1 MNFLKYKKYL
11 QSDNDGT
18 FWPGYIELPE
28 EENLKNNND
37 FQNESKEG
45 SFTSNPRIYTGLG
58 LLLLVAVLFL
68 NQTSAFILLVLIAL
82 VSTKEWFD
90 IFDYGIIIP
99 YPLLL
104 YSSIAPLVIAYFYGL
119 DNIHI
124 PMFIFPIGVIIYT
137 GTFVSYG
144 IYEKF
149 GSSFLFLI
157 WFGTGIASIGYV
169 LKNLGPLFT
178 FLALI
183 SISLSDIAAYEF
195 GRRFGKRKLSES
207 ISPNK
212 TVEGFFVGLFV
223 GSFSMCIVLY
233 NFFELDFIQI
243 LIISLI
249 FILFGVL
256 GDLFESKIKRSVEIK
271 DSSDFLPGH
280 GGVLDRVD
288 SQILSFPILVLF
300 IQFLDLI

>member
-1 MNFLKYKKYL
+1 M
-11 QSDNDGT
+11 SDNEGT

-28 EENLKNNND
+28 EENLEDSSD
-37 FQNESKEG
+37 FQNDKNESR
-45 SFTSNPRIYTGLG
+45 FTLNPRIYTGLG

-68 NQTSAFILLVLIAL
+68 NQTSAFILLVLVAL
-82 VSTKEWFD
+82 ISTKEWFD

-119 DNIHI
+119 DNIHV

-137 GTFVSYG
+137 GTFLSYG

-223 GSFSMCIVLY
+223 GCLSMCIVLY
-233 NFFELDFIQI
+233 NFFELDFIPI

-256 GDLFESKIKRSVEIK
+256 GDLFESRIKRSVEIK

>member
-1 MNFLKYKKYL
+1 MNFLKFKKYL

-18 FWPGYIELPE
+18 FWPGYIEMPDE
-28 EENLKNNND
+28 EIIQDGND
-37 FQNESKEG
+37 HQDDKEQN
-45 SFTSNPRIYTGLG
+45 SFTSNPRIYTGIG
-58 LLLLVAVLFL
+58 LLLVVALLFL
-68 NQTSAFILLVLIAL
+68 NQTSAFILLVLVSLIA
-82 VSTKEWFD
+82 TKEWFD
-90 IFDYGIIIP
+90 IFDYGIILP

-119 DNIHI
+119 DNIHV
-124 PMFIFPIGVIIYT
+124 PLFIFPIGVIVYT
-137 GTFVSYG
+137 GTFVTYG

-157 WFGTGIASIGYV
+157 WFGTGIACIGYV
-169 LKNLGPLFT
+169 LQNLGPLFT

-195 GRRFGKRKLSES
+195 GRRYGKRKLSEN

-212 TVEGFFVGLFV
+212 TVEGFLAGVFVGGL
-223 GSFSMCIVLY
+223 SMFIVLNNY
-233 NFFELDFIQI
+233 FELDFAPTL
-243 LIISLI
+243 LIALI

-256 GDLFESKIKRSVEIK
+256 GDLFESRIKRSLDVK

-288 SQILSFPILVLF
+288 SQILSFPVLVLF

>member
-1 MNFLKYKKYL
+1 M
-11 QSDNDGT
+11 SDNEGT

-28 EENLKNNND
+28 EENLEDSSD
-37 FQNESKEG
+37 FQNNKNESR
-45 SFTSNPRIYTGLG
+45 FTLNPRIYTGLG

-68 NQTSAFILLVLIAL
+68 NQTSAFILLVLVAL
-82 VSTKEWFD
+82 ISTKEWFD

-104 YSSIAPLVIAYFYGL
+104 YSSLAPLVIAYFYGL
-119 DNIHI
+119 DNIHV
-124 PMFIFPIGVIIYT
+124 PLFIFPIGVIVYT

-149 GSSFLFLI
+149 GSSYLFLI

-169 LKNLGPLFT
+169 LQNLGPLFT

-195 GRRFGKRKLSES
+195 GKRYGKRKLSES

-212 TVEGFFVGLFV
+212 TIEGFFAGLLI
-223 GSFSMCIVLY
+223 GSLSMFIVLNNY
-233 NFFELDFIQI
+233 FELDFIPT
-243 LIISLI
+243 LLVSLI

-256 GDLFESKIKRSVEIK
+256 GDLFESRIKRTLEVK

>member
-1 MNFLKYKKYL
+1 M
-11 QSDNDGT
+11 SDNEGT

-28 EENLKNNND
+28 EENLEDSSD
-37 FQNESKEG
+37 FQNDKNESR
-45 SFTSNPRIYTGLG
+45 FTLNPRIYTGLG

-68 NQTSAFILLVLIAL
+68 NQTSAFILLVLVAL
-82 VSTKEWFD
+82 ISTKEWFD
-90 IFDYGIIIP
+90 MFDYGIIIP

-104 YSSIAPLVIAYFYGL
+104 YSSLAPLVIAYFYGL
-119 DNIHI
+119 DNIHV
-124 PMFIFPIGVIIYT
+124 PLFIFPIGVIVYT

-149 GSSFLFLI
+149 GSSYLFLI

-169 LKNLGPLFT
+169 LQNLGPLFT

-195 GRRFGKRKLSES
+195 GKRYGKRKLSES

-212 TVEGFFVGLFV
+212 TIEGFFAGLLI
-223 GSFSMCIVLY
+223 GSLSMFIVLNNY
-233 NFFELDFIQI
+233 FELDFIPT
-243 LIISLI
+243 LLVSLI

-256 GDLFESKIKRSVEIK
+256 GDLFESRIKRTLEVK

-288 SQILSFPILVLF
+288 SQILSFPVLVLF

>member
-68 NQTSAFILLVLIAL
+68 NQTSAFILLVLVAL

-212 TVEGFFVGLFV
+212 TVEGFFIGLLV

-233 NFFELDFIQI
+233 SFFDLDFIQI

>member
-1 MNFLKYKKYL
+1 
-11 QSDNDGT
+11 
-18 FWPGYIELPE
+18 
-28 EENLKNNND
+28 
-37 FQNESKEG
+37 
-45 SFTSNPRIYTGLG
+45 
-58 LLLLVAVLFL
+58 
-68 NQTSAFILLVLIAL
+68 
-82 VSTKEWFD
+82 
-90 IFDYGIIIP
+90 
-99 YPLLL
+99 
-104 YSSIAPLVIAYFYGL
+104 
-119 DNIHI
+119 
-124 PMFIFPIGVIIYT
+124 MFIFPIGVIVYT

-157 WFGTGIASIGYV
+157 WFGTGIACIGYV

-183 SISLSDIAAYEF
+183 SISLSDIAAYEV
-195 GRRFGKRKLSES
+195 GRRYGKRKLSEN

-212 TVEGFFVGLFV
+212 TVEGFFAGLFT
-223 GSFSMCIVLY
+223 GSLSMLIVLN
-233 NFFELDFIQI
+233 NFFELDFIPA
-243 LIISLI
+243 LLVSLI

-256 GDLFESKIKRSVEIK
+256 GDLFESRIKRSVELK

-288 SQILSFPILVLF
+288 SQILSFPVLVLF

>member
-1 MNFLKYKKYL
+1 MNFLKFKKYL

-18 FWPGYIELPE
+18 FWPGYIEIPDE
-28 EENLKNNND
+28 EINQDGND
-37 FQNESKEG
+37 HQDDKKQN
-45 SFTSNPRIYTGLG
+45 SFTSNPRIYTGIG
-58 LLLLVAVLFL
+58 LLLVVALLFL
-68 NQTSAFILLVLIAL
+68 NQTSAFILLVLVSLIA
-82 VSTKEWFD
+82 TKEWFD
-90 IFDYGIIIP
+90 IFDYGIILP

-119 DNIHI
+119 DNIHV
-124 PMFIFPIGVIIYT
+124 PLFIFPIGVIVYT
-137 GTFVSYG
+137 GTFVTYG

-157 WFGTGIASIGYV
+157 WFGTGIACIGYV

-195 GRRFGKRKLSES
+195 GRRYGKRKLSEN

-212 TVEGFFVGLFV
+212 TVEGFLAGVFVGGL
-223 GSFSMCIVLY
+223 SMFIVLNNY
-233 NFFELDFIQI
+233 FELDFAPTL
-243 LIISLI
+243 LIALI

-256 GDLFESKIKRSVEIK
+256 GDLFESRIKRSLDVK

-288 SQILSFPILVLF
+288 SQILSFPVLVLF

>member
-1 MNFLKYKKYL
+1 M
-11 QSDNDGT
+11 SDNEGT

-28 EENLKNNND
+28 EENLEDSSN
-37 FQNESKEG
+37 FQNDKNENR
-45 SFTSNPRIYTGLG
+45 FTLNPRIYTGLG

-68 NQTSAFILLVLIAL
+68 NQTSAFILLVLVAL
-82 VSTKEWFD
+82 ISTKEWFD

-104 YSSIAPLVIAYFYGL
+104 YSSLAPLVIAYFYGL
-119 DNIHI
+119 DNIHV
-124 PMFIFPIGVIIYT
+124 PLFIFPIGVIVYT

-149 GSSFLFLI
+149 GSSYLFLI

-169 LKNLGPLFT
+169 LQNLGPLFT

-195 GRRFGKRKLSES
+195 GKRYGKRKLSES

-212 TVEGFFVGLFV
+212 TIEGFFAGLLI
-223 GSFSMCIVLY
+223 GSLSMFIVLNNY
-233 NFFELDFIQI
+233 FELDFIPT
-243 LIISLI
+243 LLVSLI

-256 GDLFESKIKRSVEIK
+256 GDLFESRIKRTLEVK

-288 SQILSFPILVLF
+288 SQILSFPVLVLF